1 MTLSSMTGFARVAD
15 NAATARIVWE
25 LKSVNGKSLD
35 IRLRTPPGLDDVA
48 EEARRRIGAILKRG
62 TCFASLTVQR
72 EERPPVVTIN
82 EELLARLVEVAG
94 RYAGRD
100 GLAPPALD
108 GLFSVR
114 GVVEI
119 AEARADE
126 AAEAAFRAD
135 VLGALDRATAALAA
149 ARGDEGRALDD
160 VLAQRLAEI
169 GRLTDDAERSPARR
183 PEAVKRRLAEQV
195 ATLLDSGR
203 ELDPVRL
210 HQEAVLLASRADIRE
225 ELDRLKAHVE
235 AARALIAAGGAVG
248 RRLDFLAQEMA
259 REANTLSAKA
269 NDIALNATG
278 LELKTIVEQFREQVQ
293 NVE

>member
-1 MTLSSMTGFARVAD
+1 MSLFSMTGFARVVES
-15 NAATARIVWE
+15 AAAGRIVWE

-35 IRLRTPPGLDDVA
+35 IRLRAPPGLDDLA
-48 EEARRRIGAILKRG
+48 EEARRRIGAVLKRG
-62 TCFASLTVQR
+62 TCFASLAVQR
-72 EERPPVVTIN
+72 EERPPVVTVN
-82 EELLARLVEVAG
+82 EELLGRLVEVAG
-94 RYAGRD
+94 RYAGRS

-108 GLFSVR
+108 GLLAVR

-119 AEARADE
+119 AEAREDD
-126 AAEAAFRAD
+126 AAEAAFRGDA
-135 VLGALDRATAALAA
+135 LKALDSAVAALAA
-149 ARGDEGRALDD
+149 ARREEGRALDD
-160 VLAQRLAEI
+160 ILALRLSDIA
-169 GRLTDDAERSPARR
+169 RLTDEAERSPARR
-183 PEAVKRRLAEQV
+183 PEAVRRRLAEQV
-195 ATLLDSGR
+195 AALLDSGR
-203 ELDPVRL
+203 ELDPNRL

-235 AARALIAAGGAVG
+235 AARALIASGGAVG